1 MLESKTKR
9 VLIWK
14 ELIKNSIDA
23 DTISGFVETV
33 SQVVKTTF
41 PSDKPTGLSEIT
53 MKHGDDF
60 LIFRY
65 GAYVIGVLLVGLESK
80 KFETVLTETIYEI
93 ETRLAEEFKKETLDE
108 SVLPQI
114 SDIVLEN
121 FQDLIF
127 EEVEDIGDIKYL
139 LEDKEKFYWHVG
151 REGATI
157 YEQKKKSPAF
167 QIFVNSYDTISEE
180 GVDEA
185 TSVLRTDLVTFA
197 ELINRVRQLNEE
209 DLALTLRQ
217 LLRLNVMD
225 CYTQPSSI

>member
-108 SVLPQI
+108 TVLPQI

-139 LEDKEKFYWHVG
+139 LEDKEKYYWHVG

-185 TSVLRTDLVTFA
+185 TSVLRADLVTFA

>member
-108 SVLPQI
+108 TVLPQI

-197 ELINRVRQLNEE
+197 ELVNRVRQLNEE

>member
-108 SVLPQI
+108 TVLPQI

-139 LEDKEKFYWHVG
+139 LEDKEKYYWHVG

-167 QIFVNSYDTISEE
+167 QIFINSYDTISEE

>member
-209 DLALTLRQ
+209 PT
-217 LLRLNVMD
+217 NMN
-225 CYTQPSSI
+225 SI

>member
-108 SVLPQI
+108 TVLPQI

-139 LEDKEKFYWHVG
+139 LEDKEKYYWHVG